1 MFPCIMLQHSKDCSK
16 LQQALRIDSG
26 TGGRVLWKR
35 TEHIYSLLLLLKNI
49 YPTHQLGN
57 AIFHRLCCGPWMPQ
71 KVALTSLTIKASLEH
86 KLNVVA
92 FLPATIQLR
101 PPFDCSVRTGKEWM
115 LWFLVHHLCLVLI
128 QDKAPKI
135 TRNASRPVW
144 LIPSLVDCSSVLST
158 CFSEQYIYAKGLSL
172 PKDQSKELFVQTGI
186 WKYLWEKKRYFLC
199 IDF

>member
-49 YPTHQLGN
+49 CPTHQLGN
-57 AIFHRLCCGPWMPQ
+57 ATFPQ
-71 KVALTSLTIKASLEH
+71 ALLWALNATKSGFDQLTIKASLEH

-101 PPFDCSVRTGKEWM
+101 PLFGWPVRTGKGWM

-186 WKYLWEKKRYFLC
+186 WKYLW
-199 IDF
+199 